1 MIYEKH
7 VFICT
12 NDKDAPKKCCGS
24 GHGMELVNAFK
35 ENLQKT
41 GSNKKIRI
49 QKAGCLD
56 VCGKGPAMV
65 VYPEG
70 VFYGNVQLD
79 DVSEIVENHL
89 LNDEI
94 VSRLQIG

>member
-1 MIYEKH
+1 MHFEKH
-7 VFICT
+7 VFICS
-12 NDKDAPKKCCGS
+12 NDKESPKNCCGS
-24 GHGMELVNAFK
+24 AHGSDLVNAFK
-35 ENLQKT
+35 EQLASS

-56 VCGKGPAMV
+56 FCGKGPTLV

-70 VFYGNVQLD
+70 VFYGNVQLE
-79 DVSEIVENHL
+79 DVKEITESHL
-89 LNDEI
+89 VNGEI

>member
-24 GHGMELVNAFK
+24 AHGMDLVNAFK
-35 ENLQKT
+35 EQWEAAGFT
-41 GSNKKIRI
+41 KKVRI
-49 QKAGCLD
+49 QRAGCLD

-70 VFYGNVQLD
+70 VFYGNVQKE
-79 DVSEIVENHL
+79 DVAEIVEKHL

-94 VSRLQIG
+94 VNRLQIG

>member
-1 MIYEKH
+1 MHFEKH
-7 VFICT
+7 VFICS
-12 NDKDAPKKCCGS
+12 NDKESPKKCCGYA
-24 GHGMELVNAFK
+24 HGIDLVNAFK
-35 ENLQKT
+35 EQLASC

-56 VCGKGPAMV
+56 FCGKGPTLV

-70 VFYGNVQLD
+70 VFYGNVQLE
-79 DVSEIVENHL
+79 DVKEITESHL
-89 LNDEI
+89 VNGEI

>member
-24 GHGMELVNAFK
+24 GHGMELVNAMK
-35 ENLQKT
+35 EALASAGT
-41 GSNKKIRI
+41 DKKIRI
-49 QKAGCLD
+49 QRAGCLD

-70 VFYGNVQLD
+70 VFYGNVQKEDL
-79 DVSEIVENHL
+79 SEIVEKHL

-94 VSRLQIG
+94 VNRLQIG

>member
-7 VFICT
+7 LFICT

-24 GHGMELVNAFK
+24 EHGMELINALK
-35 ENLQKT
+35 ETLQAS
-41 GSNKKIRI
+41 GSEKKIRI

-70 VFYGNVQLD
+70 VFYGNVQLE
-79 DVSEIVENHL
+79 DVKEIVEKHL
-89 LNDEI
+89 KNDEI
-94 VSRLQIG
+94 VNRLQIG

>member
-24 GHGMELVNAFK
+24 THGMDLVNAMK
-35 ENLQKT
+35 EALAQS
-41 GSNKKIRI
+41 GSTKKIRI
-49 QKAGCLD
+49 QRAGCLD

-70 VFYGNVQLD
+70 VFYGNVQKEDLN
-79 DVSEIVENHL
+79 EIVENHL
-89 LNDEI
+89 LKDEI
-94 VSRLQIG
+94 VNRLQIG

>member
-24 GHGMELVNAFK
+24 AHGMELVNAFK
-35 ENLQKT
+35 EAWEAT
-41 GSNKKIRI
+41 GSDKKIRI
-49 QKAGCLD
+49 QRSGCLD
-56 VCGKGPAMV
+56 VCSKGPAMV

-70 VFYGNVQLD
+70 VFYGNVQKE
-79 DVSEIVENHL
+79 DVSEIVEKHL
-89 LNDEI
+89 ANGEI
-94 VSRLQIG
+94 VNRLQIG